1 MRWMIKN
8 DKSINFCW
16 DNCITID
23 PIRELLT
30 GPWIMKILSYT
41 LCKKG
46 IHVHDACNTPSLNR
60 EEGSQV
66 SKSLED
72 PSFYL
77 FDIWT
82 PRELVWGPL
91 SFAFP
96 PYKPRQNHYYLIMK
110 IVCIGTPHN
119 RPSETGFAYQITLHL
134 DHQHPKQP
142 NN

>member
-1 MRWMIKN
+1 MIKN

-16 DNCITID
+16 DNYIAID

-41 LCKKG
+41 LCKKR

-66 SKSLED
+66 SRSLED
-72 PSFYL
+72 LSFYL

-134 DHQHPKQP
+134 DHQHPKEP